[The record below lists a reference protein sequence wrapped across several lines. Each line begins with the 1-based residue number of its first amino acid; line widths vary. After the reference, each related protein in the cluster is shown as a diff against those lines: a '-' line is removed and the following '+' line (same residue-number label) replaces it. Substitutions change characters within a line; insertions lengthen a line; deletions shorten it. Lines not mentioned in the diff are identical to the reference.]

1 MSDLSVCVLFR
12 ASKKSG
18 KIDTTM
24 TGMGSALMRMWAL
37 KNTPKTKMCM
47 IFERESG
54 KLIFATYGQ
63 DSGFPKVTKESEC
76 KGTCDDW
83 GIPLSALH
91 EITDERF
98 DNAEV

>member
-1 MSDLSVCVLFR
+1 MTDLQVCVLFR
-12 ASKKSG
+12 ASKKTG

-24 TGMGSALMRMWAL
+24 TALGKAQMQMWAL
-37 KNTPKTKMCM
+37 TNTPKSKMCM
-47 IFERESG
+47 VFERETG
-54 KLIFATYGQ
+54 KLVFATYGTE
-63 DSGFPKVTKESEC
+63 DGFPKVTREKEC

-98 DNAEV
+98 DEEA